1 MGDGNERN
9 QDEKN
14 QWRSNTVDIED
25 VSTVVVHIVKETV
38 KEENLHQRESTQ
50 CTIIVIDTKLKH
62 NGSKR
67 KIENIDAAIIAT
79 WQVTL

>member
-14 QWRSNTVDIED
+14 QWRSNTVDLED
-25 VSTVVVHIVKETV
+25 VSTVVVHIVKETA
-38 KEENLHQRESTQ
+38 KEDQKESTQ
-50 CTIIVIDTKLKH
+50 CTIKVIDTKLKH

-79 WQVTL
+79 WLVIL